1 MRTASDT
8 DFQRVVLDASR
19 PVLVDFWADWCGP
32 CRAMT
37 PILEDLAVVHGD
49 KIDVV
54 KVNLDDAPEMVKRYG
69 VSSIPALLLFEAGEV
84 VTTLIG
90 AKPRTMIEKALGLT
104 ASTGTYDRRLH
115 RPPRSD
121 Q

>member
-1 MRTASDT
+1 MTGTQIASDT
-8 DFQRVVLDASR
+8 DFKQIVLDSNR

-37 PILEDLAVVHGD
+37 PILEGLAVAHAD

-54 KVNLDDAPEMVKRYG
+54 KVNLDDAPETVKQYG
-69 VSSIPALLLFEAGEV
+69 VSSIPALLLFDHGEV

-90 AKPRTMIEKALGLT
+90 AKPRTMIEKALGEYLT
-104 ASTGTYDRRLH
+104 
-115 RPPRSD
+115 
-121 Q
+121 